1 MPTMAAILFMVAY
14 NMSHWKSCVQV
25 IKTAPKSD
33 IAVLVITFVLTVV
46 FDLVVAIEIGMLLA
60 CLLFMKRMS
69 DETSVKSWKY
79 SNIYEEERDILTIK
93 FKSDRNL
100 ITNEVPSDISIDR
113 FINIFY
119 AAMVS
124 NGWSDTVIVTAINQY
139 VNDEDYPYEYSD
151 GVFDENE
158 NNHFVE
164 IIGKG
169 SYSDVRVK
177 VEYPED
183 STALDIVNIL
193 YGLLINLT
201 YTRTT
206 VIRAFRTFVEENE
219 ELLFDSNYSK
229 ELLIDTSV
237 LHNDDMKCTDQIT
250 VNLNEELIATN
261 NDIKDPFIQ
270 SIVKS
275 MKK

>member
-1 MPTMAAILFMVAY
+1 VLFFHVGVVYCYDAT
-14 NMSHWKSCVQV
+14 VGV
-25 IKTAPKSD
+25 VESD
-33 IAVLVITFVLTVV
+33 YFTFVFVV
-46 FDLVVAIEIGMLLA
+46 IYIFTLEVV
-60 CLLFMKRMS
+60 
-69 DETSVKSWKY
+69 
-79 SNIYEEERDILTIK
+79 
-93 FKSDRNL
+93 
-100 ITNEVPSDISIDR
+100 DISIDR
-113 FINIFY
+113 FLNIFY

-139 VNDEDYPYEYSD
+139 VNEDDYPYDYSD
-151 GVFDENE
+151 AIIDENE
-158 NNHFVE
+158 NTNFIQ

-169 SYSDVRVK
+169 SYSDVKVK

-250 VNLNEELIATN
+250 VNLKEELTATNDNNDIN

>member
-1 MPTMAAILFMVAY
+1 
-14 NMSHWKSCVQV
+14 
-25 IKTAPKSD
+25 
-33 IAVLVITFVLTVV
+33 
-46 FDLVVAIEIGMLLA
+46 
-60 CLLFMKRMS
+60 MK
-69 DETSVKSWKY
+69 
-79 SNIYEEERDILTIK
+79 EERDILIIK
-93 FKSDRNL
+93 FKSDNKI

-139 VNDEDYPYEYSD
+139 VNEDDYPYDYSD
-151 GVFDENE
+151 AIFDENE
-158 NNHFVE
+158 NNHFIE

-169 SYSDVRVK
+169 SYSDVKVK

-250 VNLNEELIATN
+250 VNLKEELTATNGN
-261 NDIKDPFIQ
+261 NDIKDPFIK

>member
-1 MPTMAAILFMVAY
+1 
-14 NMSHWKSCVQV
+14 
-25 IKTAPKSD
+25 
-33 IAVLVITFVLTVV
+33 
-46 FDLVVAIEIGMLLA
+46 
-60 CLLFMKRMS
+60 MK
-69 DETSVKSWKY
+69 
-79 SNIYEEERDILTIK
+79 EERDILIIK
-93 FKSDRNL
+93 FKSDNKI
-100 ITNEVPSDISIDR
+100 ITNEVPSDISIGR

-139 VNDEDYPYEYSD
+139 VNEDDYPYDYSD
-151 GVFDENE
+151 AIFDENE
-158 NNHFVE
+158 NNHFIE

-169 SYSDVRVK
+169 SYSDVKVK

-250 VNLNEELIATN
+250 VNLKEELTATNDN
-261 NDIKDPFIQ
+261 NDIKDPFIK

>member
-1 MPTMAAILFMVAY
+1 M
-14 NMSHWKSCVQV
+14 
-25 IKTAPKSD
+25 
-33 IAVLVITFVLTVV
+33 
-46 FDLVVAIEIGMLLA
+46 
-60 CLLFMKRMS
+60 
-69 DETSVKSWKY
+69 
-79 SNIYEEERDILTIK
+79 EEEEMDSLIIK

-100 ITNEVPSDISIDR
+100 ITNEVPSDITIDR

-119 AAMVS
+119 SAMVS
-124 NGWSDTVIVTAINQY
+124 NGCTDEIFITALNQY

-158 NNHFVE
+158 NNHFIE

-201 YTRTT
+201 YTRKT
-206 VIRAFRTFVEENE
+206 IIKAFRNFVEENE
-219 ELLFDSNYSK
+219 ELLNK
-229 ELLIDTSV
+229 TPIQ
-237 LHNDDMKCTDQIT
+237 NNGDMKCTEQIT
-250 VNLNEELIATN
+250 VNLKEEET
-261 NDIKDPFIQ
+261 KDPFIT
-270 SIVKS
+270 SIINS
-275 MKK
+275 KKY